1 MMPIGKVICSSS
13 FTATTRYVLE
23 KEQAQWLDG
32 TMLGANAKEL
42 VQEFEFSRR
51 NNLAIERPCLHLILS
66 YSKTDEQRQHLDNEL
81 LAALAE
87 EHFSGCAV
95 LSRWHRP
102 LAALDPEVYRQQL
115 ETFKEEELHHY
126 QMFSAVHEDVHHR
139 HTHTVGSRI
148 NVLDGKCLETW
159 QNRLKSQYVIREL
172 EERYGLEINQSSS
185 EKDRRGLSRRQ
196 LEKQSETDRKPV
208 QLELQETLD
217 ATLPQVKTLD
227 GLVDAL
233 RESGVDMRLY
243 QRETGELYG
252 VSYAKD
258 GVAFRGSALGKKYS
272 FKGLEKS
279 LGQSLEADAPT
290 LRLESVTQPAIAP
303 ALIQAPESQPVAVA
317 PALRRALEPQPVA
330 IEPALTETAD
340 QAAGLTEP
348 IGADSDRVDAL
359 TRQQTEANLQALALS
374 RQAWAQEMARIAAQI
389 LQLTRKAEYEGEHYR
404 WVLND
409 RVLTIEAKD
418 GRGVLVKYQRHDMMV
433 NHAITEADKNY
444 FQAQAK
450 KAVAK
455 AQLGR

>member
-233 RESGVDMRLY
+233 RESGVDMRLH

-252 VSYAKD
+252 VSYKKD

-279 LGQSLEADAPT
+279 LAQSLEAVAPA
-290 LRLESVTQPAIAP
+290 LILESVTQPAVEP
-303 ALIQAPESQPVAVA
+303 ALIRAPEPQPVAVA
-317 PALRRALEPQPVA
+317 PALEAIQLPDPLELIKQRQQQQEQASKAAKELEAVALVLAGFLKQKKINFYKGNFYTFGFADKQQKRLVCQQNE
-330 IEPALTETAD
+330 D
-340 QAAGLTEP
+340 QALVFEAQLQQSKWTAIAGQVPPE
-348 IGADSDRVDAL
+348 VK
-359 TRQQTEANLQALALS
+359 EACV
-374 RQAWAQEMARIAAQI
+374 
-389 LQLTRKAEYEGEHYR
+389 R
-404 WVLND
+404 W
-409 RVLTIEAKD
+409 
-418 GRGVLVKYQRHDMMV
+418 QR
-433 NHAITEADKNY
+433 EQK
-444 FQAQAK
+444 
-450 KAVAK
+450 AK
-455 AQLGR
+455 AQKGR